1 MSRVRVYH
9 DFNRLEG
16 DPPNEGNIRRT
27 VCALL
32 VCRGTADDLSRL
44 GIELHDGML
53 VTLYEPDAD
62 TAGNPDCL
70 EVDAVIRRDQSG
82 RYWVG
87 EFDFAALCYAS
98 ENRK

>member
-44 GIELHDGML
+44 DIALRDGML
-53 VTLYEPDAD
+53 VTLYEPDVD
-62 TAGNPDCL
+62 NDGNPECL
-70 EVDAVIRRDQSG
+70 EVDAVIRRDRSDRYLGG
-82 RYWVG
+82 RIR
-87 EFDFAALCYAS
+87 F
-98 ENRK
+98 R